1 MIILPAIDIKGGQC
15 VRLYQGDY
23 AQVSTYDAD
32 PVKVAQ
38 RWQSAGASWLHVVDL
53 DGAAVGHPI
62 NVEVIRKMRA
72 STSLH
77 IELGG
82 GMRTLEHIGQM
93 LDLGIDRIVLGTVA
107 LIDRELLGEALAR
120 WGERIAVGLDA
131 RNGQVAISGW
141 RETSQVQAT
150 SLATEL
156 CAIGVNRFRV
166 NRFIYTDI
174 ARDGAL
180 KGPNLDALREMKRVL
195 LANREGDR
203 STRRRGASGPNHQ
216 GDRKG
221 PHSTPLHSRPYND
234 TEGLR
239 QQAISCSLIASG
251 GVSSI
256 DDLRSIATLG
266 IEGAIVGKAL
276 YTGNVDLAAAIRELE
291 R

>member
-1 MIILPAIDIKGGQC
+1 MIILPAIDIKDGQC
-15 VRLYQGDY
+15 VRLYHGDY

-53 DGAAVGHPI
+53 DGAAVGRPI
-62 NVEVIRKMRA
+62 NIEVIRKMRDK
-72 STSLH
+72 TSLH

-82 GMRTLEHIGQM
+82 GMRSLKHIGQM
-93 LDLGIDRIVLGTVA
+93 LDAGIDRVILGTVA
-107 LIDRELLGEALAR
+107 ITDRALLEEALAR
-120 WGERIAVGLDA
+120 WGEHIVVGLDA

-156 CAIGVNRFRV
+156 GEIGVQ
-166 NRFIYTDI
+166 RFIYTDI
-174 ARDGAL
+174 TRDGAL
-180 KGPNLDALREMKRVL
+180 KGPNLDALREI
-195 LANREGDR
+195 
-203 STRRRGASGPNHQ
+203 
-216 GDRKG
+216 
-221 PHSTPLHSRPYND
+221 
-234 TEGLR
+234 
-239 QQAISCSLIASG
+239 QQVISCSLIASG

-256 DDLRSIATLG
+256 DDLRSIAALG

-276 YTGNVDLAAAIRELE
+276 YTGDVDLATAIQELE

>member
-1 MIILPAIDIKGGQC
+1 MIILPAIDIKDGKC

-23 AQVSTYDAD
+23 TQVSTYDTD

-38 RWQSAGASWLHVVDL
+38 RWQLAGASWLHVVDL
-53 DGAAVGHPI
+53 DGAAEGQPI
-62 NVEVIRKMRA
+62 NTELIRRIRA
-72 STSLH
+72 NTSMHL
-77 IELGG
+77 ELGG
-82 GMRTLEHIGQM
+82 GMRSIDHIRQM
-93 LDLGIDRIVLGTVA
+93 LDLGIDRVVLGTVA
-107 LIDRELLGEALAR
+107 LTERALLGEALAR

-150 SLATEL
+150 ALATEL
-156 CAIGVNRFRV
+156 CAIGV

-180 KGPNLDALREMKRVL
+180 KGPNLDALREMQQVL
-195 LANREGDR
+195 SANRE
-203 STRRRGASGPNHQ
+203 

-234 TEGLR
+234 TERLR
-239 QQAISCSLIASG
+239 LQAISCSLIASG

-276 YTGNVDLAAAIRELE
+276 YTGDVDLAAAIRELE

>member
-1 MIILPAIDIKGGQC
+1 MIILPAIDIKDGQC

-23 AQVSTYDAD
+23 AQVSTYDTD

-53 DGAAVGHPI
+53 DGAAVGQPI
-62 NVEVIRKMRA
+62 NKELIRRMRA
-72 STSLH
+72 NTSLY

-82 GMRTLEHIGQM
+82 GMRSLDHIGQM
-93 LDLGIDRIVLGTVA
+93 LGLGIERVILGTVA
-107 LIDRELLGEALAR
+107 VTDRALLEEALAR

-156 CAIGVNRFRV
+156 GEIGVQ
-166 NRFIYTDI
+166 RFIYTDI
-174 ARDGAL
+174 TRDGAL
-180 KGPNLDALREMKRVL
+180 KGPNLDALREM
-195 LANREGDR
+195 
-203 STRRRGASGPNHQ
+203 
-216 GDRKG
+216 
-221 PHSTPLHSRPYND
+221 
-234 TEGLR
+234 
-239 QQAISCSLIASG
+239 QQVISCSLIASG
-251 GVSSI
+251 GVCSI
-256 DDLRSIATLG
+256 DDFRSIATLG

-276 YTGNVDLAAAIRELE
+276 YTGDVDLAAAIQEFE

>member
-1 MIILPAIDIKGGQC
+1 MIILPAIDIKDGQC
-15 VRLYQGDY
+15 VRLYHGDY

-53 DGAAVGHPI
+53 DGAAVGRPI
-62 NVEVIRKMRA
+62 NIEVLGKMRDK
-72 STSLH
+72 TSLH

-82 GMRTLEHIGQM
+82 GMRSLKHIGQM
-93 LDLGIDRIVLGTVA
+93 LDAGIDRVILGTVA
-107 LIDRELLGEALAR
+107 ITDRALLEEALAR

-156 CAIGVNRFRV
+156 GEIGVQ
-166 NRFIYTDI
+166 RFIYTDI
-174 ARDGAL
+174 TRDGAL
-180 KGPNLDALREMKRVL
+180 KGPNLDALREI
-195 LANREGDR
+195 
-203 STRRRGASGPNHQ
+203 
-216 GDRKG
+216 
-221 PHSTPLHSRPYND
+221 
-234 TEGLR
+234 
-239 QQAISCSLIASG
+239 QQVISCSLIASG

-256 DDLRSIATLG
+256 DDLRSIAALG

-276 YTGNVDLAAAIRELE
+276 YTGDVDLAAAIQEFE

>member
-1 MIILPAIDIKGGQC
+1 MIILPAIDIKDGRC

-53 DGAAVGHPI
+53 DGAAVGRPI
-62 NVEVIRKMRA
+62 NIEVIRKMRDK
-72 STSLH
+72 TSLH

-82 GMRTLEHIGQM
+82 GMRSLDHIGQM
-93 LDLGIDRIVLGTVA
+93 LGLGIERVILGTVA
-107 LIDRELLGEALAR
+107 VTDRALLREALAR

-141 RETSQVQAT
+141 RKTSQVQAT

-156 CAIGVNRFRV
+156 GEIGVQ
-166 NRFIYTDI
+166 RFIYTDI

-180 KGPNLDALREMKRVL
+180 KGPNLDALREM
-195 LANREGDR
+195 
-203 STRRRGASGPNHQ
+203 
-216 GDRKG
+216 
-221 PHSTPLHSRPYND
+221 
-234 TEGLR
+234 

-256 DDLRSIATLG
+256 DDLRSIAALG
-266 IEGAIVGKAL
+266 IEGVIVGKAL
-276 YTGNVDLAAAIRELE
+276 YTGDVDLAAAIQEFE